1 LIVVLSFLFLTSN
14 SNTSQTILDPM
25 CIVWSNLFR
34 QHNMSSSQLKSSSN
48 KNKRSAT
55 QTNIIKM
62 AELLEQMAEGILDG
76 ETPEP
81 AEVTSADESEEEEPE
96 DKTPVGMLAEI
107 KNLYQKPDKQ
117 GRNQW

>member
-1 LIVVLSFLFLTSN
+1 MIVILSFLFLASN
-14 SNTSQTILDPM
+14 PNTSQTILNP
-25 CIVWSNLFR
+25 IYTVWFNLFH
-34 QHNMSSSQLKSSSN
+34 QYNMSSSQSKSSVN

-62 AELLEQMAEGILDG
+62 AELLEQMADGILDG

-81 AEVTSADESEEEEPE
+81 AEATSEDESGEEKPE
-96 DKTPVGMLAEI
+96 DKIPAGMLAEI

>member
-1 LIVVLSFLFLTSN
+1 MSP
-14 SNTSQTILDPM
+14 SQP
-25 CIVWSNLFR
+25 
-34 QHNMSSSQLKSSSN
+34 KSSSN

-55 QTNIIKM
+55 QANIIKM
-62 AELLEQMAEGILDG
+62 AELLEQMADGVLDR

-81 AEVTSADESEEEEPE
+81 AEATPKDKGGEEKPE
-96 DKTPVGMLAEI
+96 DKIPVGMLAEI